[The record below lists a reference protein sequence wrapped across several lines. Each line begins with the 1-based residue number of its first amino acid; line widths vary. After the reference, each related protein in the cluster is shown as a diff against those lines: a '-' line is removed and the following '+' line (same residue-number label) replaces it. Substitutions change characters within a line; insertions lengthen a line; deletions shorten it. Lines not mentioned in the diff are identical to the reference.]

1 MSIGIEIA
9 LMEILKWPFY
19 RQFVERIRFNWSG
32 LKLKAQVGDAERWE
46 TNKKQMFD
54 HEKFLPVAFI
64 LWYALSCIDTVEAIL
79 SECCVTIWRAPNDKT
94 KNVTQGNIKSSC
106 SADKYHDIVPTIS
119 AILPEDYMCV
129 FARSKIQGTA
139 SQGRSPPQ
147 TPPPAAQVERLEEK
161 G

>member
-54 HEKFLPVAFI
+54 HEKCAYDAV
-64 LWYALSCIDTVEAIL
+64 SDVVE
-79 SECCVTIWRAPNDKT
+79 SGV
-94 KNVTQGNIKSSC
+94 
-106 SADKYHDIVPTIS
+106 H
-119 AILPEDYMCV
+119 
-129 FARSKIQGTA
+129 
-139 SQGRSPPQ
+139 
-147 TPPPAAQVERLEEK
+147 
-161 G
+161 